1 MINFFSQRPEL
12 LGLGLGNLLGCN
24 RSGLLGNNGSF
35 FGRNLSRL
43 LERSLDSG
51 YDVGYGGLLGI
62 DSGLHGFLDAGFALL
77 LHGSV
82 GTGLS
87 LLRLLLLFELALFG
101 TFGDS
106 AAHGIEH
113 YGNRFGGIV
122 ICRDNVINVGRI
134 TTSVYH
140 CRYYLADPV
149 ATAMTLSQADIFLLV
164 GLPVFSAALYPV
176 LLALFG
182 RRTIVP
188 LTAPVA
194 GFVVFF
200 LYKALSFSSV
210 LHTVLCSILYLAVLV
225 FFLLTALGVL
235 RTRIFLILLAGLP
248 LLVHIIMDLSD
259 YEGFFLFLPELS
271 VLLLMASLLCL
282 ALRLRPAGKGAK
294 P

>member
-1 MINFFSQRPEL
+1 MNQKFRFTAEPRSALCL
-12 LGLGLGNLLGCN
+12 LSMALMLL
-24 RSGLLGNNGSF
+24 
-35 FGRNLSRL
+35 
-43 LERSLDSG
+43 
-51 YDVGYGGLLGI
+51 
-62 DSGLHGFLDAGFALL
+62 
-77 LHGSV
+77 
-82 GTGLS
+82 
-87 LLRLLLLFELALFG
+87 
-101 TFGDS
+101 S
-106 AAHGIEH
+106 AAA
-113 YGNRFGGIV
+113 RLW
-122 ICRDNVINVGRI
+122 
-134 TTSVYH
+134 
-140 CRYYLADPV
+140 YYLADPV

-164 GLPVFSAALYPV
+164 MGLLPVFSAALYPV

-235 RTRIFLILLAGLP
+235 RTRIFLLLLAGLP
-248 LLVHIIMDLSD
+248 LLVHIIMDFSD

>member
-1 MINFFSQRPEL
+1 MNQKFRFTAEPRSALCL
-12 LGLGLGNLLGCN
+12 LSMALMLL
-24 RSGLLGNNGSF
+24 
-35 FGRNLSRL
+35 
-43 LERSLDSG
+43 
-51 YDVGYGGLLGI
+51 
-62 DSGLHGFLDAGFALL
+62 
-77 LHGSV
+77 
-82 GTGLS
+82 
-87 LLRLLLLFELALFG
+87 
-101 TFGDS
+101 S
-106 AAHGIEH
+106 AAA
-113 YGNRFGGIV
+113 RLW
-122 ICRDNVINVGRI
+122 
-134 TTSVYH
+134 
-140 CRYYLADPV
+140 YYLADPV

-235 RTRIFLILLAGLP
+235 RTRIFLLLLAGLP
-248 LLVHIIMDLSD
+248 LLVHIIMDFSD

-282 ALRLRPAGKGAK
+282 AIRLRPSGKGAK

>member
-1 MINFFSQRPEL
+1 MKEKIEEISLSMERGHRRVL
-12 LGLGLGNLLGCN
+12 RVLSALAVIGL
-24 RSGLLGNNGSF
+24 F
-35 FGRNLSRL
+35 
-43 LERSLDSG
+43 
-51 YDVGYGGLLGI
+51 
-62 DSGLHGFLDAGFALL
+62 
-77 LHGSV
+77 
-82 GTGLS
+82 
-87 LLRLLLLFELALFG
+87 
-101 TFGDS
+101 
-106 AAHGIEH
+106 
-113 YGNRFGGIV
+113 
-122 ICRDNVINVGRI
+122 
-134 TTSVYH
+134 
-140 CRYYLADPV
+140 
-149 ATAMTLSQADIFLLV
+149 
-164 GLPVFSAALYPV
+164 AALWKWRGLAAMEPIVEGGQRRWLLAIGESIAVSLAAQWVLYLLPWP

-235 RTRIFLILLAGLP
+235 RTRIFLVLLAGLP

-282 ALRLRPAGKGAK
+282 ALRLRPAGKEAK

>member
-1 MINFFSQRPEL
+1 MNQKFRFTAEPRSALCL
-12 LGLGLGNLLGCN
+12 L
-24 RSGLLGNNGSF
+24 SM
-35 FGRNLSRL
+35 
-43 LERSLDSG
+43 
-51 YDVGYGGLLGI
+51 
-62 DSGLHGFLDAGFALL
+62 ALML
-77 LHGSV
+77 
-82 GTGLS
+82 
-87 LLRLLLLFELALFG
+87 
-101 TFGDS
+101 S
-106 AAHGIEH
+106 AAA
-113 YGNRFGGIV
+113 RLW
-122 ICRDNVINVGRI
+122 
-134 TTSVYH
+134 
-140 CRYYLADPV
+140 YYLADPV

-282 ALRLRPAGKGAK
+282 ALRLRPAGRREKT
-294 P
+294 

>member
-1 MINFFSQRPEL
+1 MKEKIEEISLSMERGHRRIL
-12 LGLGLGNLLGCN
+12 RVLSALAVIGL
-24 RSGLLGNNGSF
+24 F
-35 FGRNLSRL
+35 
-43 LERSLDSG
+43 
-51 YDVGYGGLLGI
+51 
-62 DSGLHGFLDAGFALL
+62 
-77 LHGSV
+77 
-82 GTGLS
+82 
-87 LLRLLLLFELALFG
+87 
-101 TFGDS
+101 
-106 AAHGIEH
+106 
-113 YGNRFGGIV
+113 
-122 ICRDNVINVGRI
+122 
-134 TTSVYH
+134 
-140 CRYYLADPV
+140 
-149 ATAMTLSQADIFLLV
+149 
-164 GLPVFSAALYPV
+164 AALWKWRGLAALEPIVEGGQRRWLLAIGESIAVSLAAQWVLYLLPWP

-235 RTRIFLILLAGLP
+235 RTRIFLVLLAGLP

-282 ALRLRPAGKGAK
+282 ALRLRPAGKEAK

>member
-1 MINFFSQRPEL
+1 MKEKIEEISLSMERGHRRVL
-12 LGLGLGNLLGCN
+12 RVLSALAVIGL
-24 RSGLLGNNGSF
+24 F
-35 FGRNLSRL
+35 
-43 LERSLDSG
+43 
-51 YDVGYGGLLGI
+51 
-62 DSGLHGFLDAGFALL
+62 
-77 LHGSV
+77 
-82 GTGLS
+82 
-87 LLRLLLLFELALFG
+87 
-101 TFGDS
+101 
-106 AAHGIEH
+106 
-113 YGNRFGGIV
+113 
-122 ICRDNVINVGRI
+122 
-134 TTSVYH
+134 
-140 CRYYLADPV
+140 
-149 ATAMTLSQADIFLLV
+149 
-164 GLPVFSAALYPV
+164 AALWKWRGLAAMQPLVEGGQRRWLLAIGESIAVSLAAQWVLYLLPWP

-282 ALRLRPAGKGAK
+282 ALRLRPSGKGAK

>member
-1 MINFFSQRPEL
+1 MKEKIEEISLSMERGHRRTLRVLGVL
-12 LGLGLGNLLGCN
+12 LAIGLFVLLWKWRGLTAMQPLVDGGMRRWTCAV
-24 RSGLLGNNGSF
+24 
-35 FGRNLSRL
+35 
-43 LERSLDSG
+43 LES
-51 YDVGYGGLLGI
+51 
-62 DSGLHGFLDAGFALL
+62 
-77 LHGSV
+77 
-82 GTGLS
+82 
-87 LLRLLLLFELALFG
+87 
-101 TFGDS
+101 
-106 AAHGIEH
+106 
-113 YGNRFGGIV
+113 IV
-122 ICRDNVINVGRI
+122 I
-134 TTSVYH
+134 T
-140 CRYYLADPV
+140 LAAQWV
-149 ATAMTLSQADIFLLV
+149 LCLL
-164 GLPVFSAALYPV
+164 PWP

-282 ALRLRPAGKGAK
+282 ALRLRPAGRREKT
-294 P
+294 